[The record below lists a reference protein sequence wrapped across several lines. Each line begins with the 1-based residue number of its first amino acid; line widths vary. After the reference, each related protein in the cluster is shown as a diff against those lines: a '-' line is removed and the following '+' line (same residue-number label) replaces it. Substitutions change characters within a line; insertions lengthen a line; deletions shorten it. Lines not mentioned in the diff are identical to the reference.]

1 MGIAVAIF
9 FGLVTLILIILGIS
23 NPNNKTSNQLMLL
36 GIEFTVVGAVFLI
49 LFYIFNVITLVW
61 LGLALTVIGFTVNIF
76 GFDKKQ

>member
-9 FGLVTLILIILGIS
+9 VGLVTLIILGIS
-23 NPNNKTSNQLMLL
+23 NPDNKTSNQLMLL

-49 LFYIFNVITLVW
+49 MFYIFNVITLVW
-61 LGLALTVIGFTVNIF
+61 LGLALTVSGFIVNIF

>member
-9 FGLVTLILIILGIS
+9 VGFVTLILIILGIS
-23 NPNNKTSNQLMLL
+23 KIDKTSNQLMLL

-49 LFYIFNVITLVW
+49 MFYIFNCITLVW
-61 LGLALTVIGFTVNIF
+61 LGLALTVIGFIVNIF